1 MPVRDTAST
10 HSTSGGLC
18 ALLRTAAVAAISS
31 AITTGILLT
40 WAPSASMY
48 QGPPAAVAG
57 VEPLYPA
64 SAGGTPEVVYESHA
78 DLIADYQRTKDDLLR
93 LRMAIDRDAAH
104 GRYTGSALHEWA
116 DGVNPGTF
124 TAPESASRE

>member
-1 MPVRDTAST
+1 MSARDTAGT
-10 HSTSGGLC
+10 HSASGGIR
-18 ALLRTAAVAAISS
+18 AVLRTAAVAAISS

-57 VEPLYPA
+57 VEPLYPV
-64 SAGGTPEVVYESHA
+64 SAGGTPEVVYESHEA
-78 DLIADYQRTKDDLLR
+78 LIADYQRTKDDLLR
-93 LRMAIDRDAAH
+93 LRMAVDRDAAH

-116 DGVNPGTF
+116 DGVDPGTF
-124 TAPESASRE
+124 TAPKSAPHE